1 MGADISSI
9 IRSKIADGTL
19 PLPQDAPGKV
29 WVGNGNGRNCKA
41 CDKTITPPPPHAPV
55 KVWHGY
61 GNGRNCEACD
71 EPIRSEQRE
80 NELDVT
86 DGTLRFDL
94 TCFEVWQQGR

>member
-1 MGADISSI
+1 MGADISNI

-29 WVGNGNGRNCKA
+29 WA
-41 CDKTITPPPPHAPV
+41 
-55 KVWHGY
+55 GY
-61 GNGRNCEACD
+61 GNGRNCDACD
-71 EPIRSEQRE
+71 EPITSEQRE

-86 DGTLRFDL
+86 DGTLRFHL